1 MIVVPGPASKELG
14 EAVAA
19 QLGLA
24 AHPVEHRLFPD
35 GESYLRLPPAING
48 EETVLVQTTAPDPD
62 RKLMQLLIMARTASD
77 LGATRVTACVPYLAY
92 MRQDKRFLEGE
103 ALSLDVVLGLLEAA
117 GVDDLVIV
125 DAHNASS
132 LRKME
137 ADHRVK
143 VHNLSAIPLLA
154 QYVKERGYGG
164 AYSLSPD
171 AGAIRLAEEAG
182 RVLGGRH
189 GYFEKSRD
197 RKTGEVTMKVKD
209 LDVDGVNAVV
219 FDDIISSGST
229 TARAVEGLKRQG
241 AAKVAAAC
249 VHALFMSGAEEKI
262 RMAGADLIV
271 TADTVESSHA
281 GVTVAGLIA
290 GHLKTL

>member
-19 QLGLA
+19 ELGLA
-24 AHPVEHRLFPD
+24 AEPVEHRLFPD
-35 GESYLRLPPAING
+35 GESYLRLPPAVKG
-48 EETVLVQTTAPDPD
+48 EDVVLVQTTAPYPD
-62 RKLMQLLIMARTASD
+62 RKLMQLLIMARTARD
-77 LGATRVTACVPYLAY
+77 LGAARITACVPYLAY

-103 ALSLDVVLGLLEAA
+103 ALSLDVVLGLMEAA
-117 GVDDLVIV
+117 GVDDLVVV
-125 DAHNASS
+125 DAHSASS

-154 QYVKERGYGG
+154 EYVKKRGYDG

-171 AGAIRLAEEAG
+171 AGAIRLAEAAG

-197 RKTGEVTMKVKD
+197 RKTGEITMKVKD

-219 FDDIISSGST
+219 FDDIISSGGT

-241 AAKVAAAC
+241 AARVAAAC
-249 VHALFMSGAEEKI
+249 VHALFMPGAEEKI
-262 RMAGADLIV
+262 NAAGADLIV
-271 TADTVESSHA
+271 AADTVESSHA
-281 GVTVAGLIA
+281 KVTVAGLIA
-290 GHLKTL
+290 DHLKKL